1 MGFDCSTLHG
11 LYFGSRWQK
20 VRFNSYEILILLF
33 VGKDQNYQLSIIIF
47 IELFVPET
55 WFTLKCEKNNLV
67 HLFVYFVHKCIK
79 TVEIWYTI
87 LLDDINII
95 IP

>member
-55 WFTLKCEKNNLV
+55 WLCEKNNLV
-67 HLFVYFVHKCIK
+67 YVFVYFVHKCIK
-79 TVEIWYTI
+79 TVKIWYTI

>member
-47 IELFVPET
+47 IELFVQET
-55 WFTLKCEKNNLV
+55 WLCEKNNLV
-67 HLFVYFVHKCIK
+67 YLFVYFVHKCIK